1 MPTTDDY
8 INYCLDQLRSFSTLK
23 IRKMFGEC
31 MIYIDQRPAILVC
44 DNTPYIKMHDSVQ
57 PFMSNASVGYPYPGA
72 KLHYILD
79 VDDTEQTYQ
88 VLQAL
93 LPYLSIPKPKKRK
106 NNQE

>member
-8 INYCLDQLRSFSTLK
+8 INYCLDQLRAFSALK
-23 IRKMFGEC
+23 VRKMFGEC
-31 MIYIDQRPAILVC
+31 MIYIDQLPAILVC
-44 DNTPYIKMHDSVQ
+44 DNTPYIKMHDSVK
-57 PFMSNASVGYPYPGA
+57 PLMMDAAVGYPYPGA

-79 VDDTEQTYQ
+79 VDDASQTYQ

-106 NNQE
+106 